1 MENIQKSLSEL
12 TEFVLRPGMGTMGR
26 QIRVRSNFFEIT
38 KLPDMKI
45 IHYDV
50 TITPDVP
57 PILNRIIFAEF
68 TLLEHWEIFVQ
79 YSMVN

>member
-1 MENIQKSLSEL
+1 
-12 TEFVLRPGMGTMGR
+12 MGTMGR

-57 PILNRIIFAEF
+57 PTLNRIIFAEF
-68 TLLEHWEIFVQ
+68 ERLNLAGALGNIRSIFDGKL
-79 YSMVN
+79 NLFHL